1 MFVNN
6 GDEGMIMVLTSLL
19 LYIYIVYTNVLTV
32 DSNFCFFCVMCIFM
46 CAHLSQRQY
55 GPIYDDI
62 FRKVLLKHQHRPN
75 DIVVFG
81 HRHSIGLYSIYT
93 ALGELINIKD
103 KNRDRSRKQ

>member
-62 FRKVLLKHQHRPN
+62 FRKVLLKHQHTNEGRTILWSSAI
-75 DIVVFG
+75 D
-81 HRHSIGLYSIYT
+81 T
-93 ALGELINIKD
+93 ALGYIAYTQHWE
-103 KNRDRSRKQ
+103 S